1 MQIWNSLNFKF
12 YLLKERVGTVKVFF
26 FSSTPK
32 FTDIYISERN
42 SVLSKQ
48 YAKLVRKVLI
58 IGSA

>member
-1 MQIWNSLNFKF
+1 MQIWNTLNFKF
-12 YLLKERVGTVKVFF
+12 YLLKERVGKVKVFF
-26 FSSTPK
+26 FLQHQNS
-32 FTDIYISERN
+32 DIYISERN